1 MSVCTSNDIHMGNF
15 SARYKMKVGM
25 GNFTYRNLVYLSCL
39 QVISLEQQL
48 KNVQYSFRSAL
59 SRYQNGSS
67 QGIPL
72 TCLYKQKLETSVD
85 FHQQAPLAQTPIF
98 SLIGNSL
105 LKDWTFLISISF
117 GVCLS
122 KHGQTF
128 KFIFLSYCIISH
140 ISYLKNKFVR
150 R

>member
-39 QVISLEQQL
+39 QVIFLEQQL
-48 KNVQYSFRSAL
+48 KNMQYSFRSAL

-85 FHQQAPLAQTPIF
+85 FHQQAPLAQRPIF
-98 SLIGNSL
+98 SPHWQLTFEGLDFSNKHLIWSL
-105 LKDWTFLISISF
+105 FAKAWLDFQVYFLKLLHYF
-117 GVCLS
+117 
-122 KHGQTF
+122 
-128 KFIFLSYCIISH
+128 SH
-140 ISYLKNKFVR
+140 LMPKK
-150 R
+150 